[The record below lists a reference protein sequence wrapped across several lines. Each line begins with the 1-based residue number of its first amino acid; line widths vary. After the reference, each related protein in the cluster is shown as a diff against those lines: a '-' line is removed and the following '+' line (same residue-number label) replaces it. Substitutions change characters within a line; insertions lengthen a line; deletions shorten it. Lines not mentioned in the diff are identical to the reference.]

1 MSTSPSSDELDV
13 VEQRLT
19 DRDGTDEARIT
30 SFVDLP
36 DGSALEGVA
45 KDVSD
50 GGARISG
57 PTTGL
62 KVGDEVDVVLVVLE
76 DQKVHYRAEV
86 RHVDPEEEFYGLRF
100 TSRPQP
106 IDEREMRLCR
116 RCRREYS
123 PTANFCPICG
133 EKLRR
138 G

>member
-1 MSTSPSSDELDV
+1 MSTSPSSDELGI

-19 DRDGTDEARIT
+19 DRDGTEEARIT

-36 DGSALEGVA
+36 DGTALEGVA
-45 KDVSD
+45 KDISD
-50 GGARISG
+50 GGVRISG

-62 KVGDEVDVVLVVLE
+62 KVGDEVDVLLVVLE

-86 RHVDPEEEFYGLRF
+86 RHVDPEEESYGLKF

-106 IDEREMRLCR
+106 VEGREMRRCR

-123 PTANFCPICG
+123 SSANFCPICG

-138 G
+138 A